1 MIKIEISIV
10 NKKKETIILF
20 SFIMFYSNDDITID
34 WSQLA
39 NLKLQS
45 NVSPSARDSF
55 WIVFFNTNEMQTDN
69 PSMGHTIR

>member
-1 MIKIEISIV
+1 
-10 NKKKETIILF
+10 
-20 SFIMFYSNDDITID
+20 MFYSNDDITID